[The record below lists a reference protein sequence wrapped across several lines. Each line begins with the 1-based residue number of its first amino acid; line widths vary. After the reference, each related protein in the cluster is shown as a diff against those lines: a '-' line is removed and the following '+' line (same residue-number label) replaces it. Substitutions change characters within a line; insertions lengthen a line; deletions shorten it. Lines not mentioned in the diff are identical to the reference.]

1 MNTSTLLHLVRHH
14 DATTGNALD
23 GAGMDGAQFAA
34 VIGLTLLVLAAL
46 GAVLLIVAALV
57 QISQAVHL
65 REPARTRWV
74 LSVVF
79 APVFGAIAWF
89 AVGNRPQTG

>member
-1 MNTSTLLHLVRHH
+1 MYTAIGHLTVGRET
-14 DATTGNALD
+14 DAGTTLD
-23 GAGMDGAQFAA
+23 GAGIDAQLGA
-34 VIGLTLLVLAAL
+34 VVGLTLVALVVL

-65 REPARTRWV
+65 REPDRARWV

>member
-1 MNTSTLLHLVRHH
+1 MHTQMFHRIVNTEP
-14 DATTGNALD
+14 
-23 GAGMDGAQFAA
+23 GAGLGGTASAGAELGAM
-34 VIGLTLLVLAAL
+34 IGLTLVVLAAL
-46 GAVLLIVAALV
+46 GAVLLIVTALV

-65 REPARTRWV
+65 QEPARTRWV

>member
-1 MNTSTLLHLVRHH
+1 MNTTTFHLAARLESG
-14 DATTGNALD
+14 TTGNVLD
-23 GAGMDGAQFAA
+23 GNGVDGAQLGA
-34 VIGLTLLVLAAL
+34 VIGLTLLVLTAL

-65 REPARTRWV
+65 REPARTRWI

-89 AVGNRPQTG
+89 AVGNRPQLS

>member
-1 MNTSTLLHLVRHH
+1 MNTTTFHLAARLESGG
-14 DATTGNALD
+14 TGNVLD
-23 GAGMDGAQFAA
+23 GNGVDGAQLGA

-46 GAVLLIVAALV
+46 GAILLIVAALV
-57 QISQAVHL
+57 QIIQAVHL
-65 REPARTRWV
+65 REPARTRWI

-89 AVGNRPQTG
+89 AVGNRPQLG

>member
-1 MNTSTLLHLVRHH
+1 MN
-14 DATTGNALD
+14 ATTFHWAAHLESGAGNVLD
-23 GAGMDGAQFAA
+23 GPGVDGAELGA
-34 VIGLTLLVLAAL
+34 VIGLTLLALAAL
-46 GAVLLIVAALV
+46 GAVFLIVAALV
-57 QISQAVHL
+57 QITQAVHL

-89 AVGNRPQTG
+89 AVGNRPQAG

>member
-1 MNTSTLLHLVRHH
+1 MNSETLRLTVARESG
-14 DATTGNALD
+14 AGNTLD
-23 GAGMDGAQFAA
+23 GAGIDGAHLGA
-34 VIGLTLLVLAAL
+34 VIGLTVLILAAL

-89 AVGNRPQTG
+89 AVGNHPRTG

>member
-1 MNTSTLLHLVRHH
+1 MHTDIFHQGTRWEAGV
-14 DATTGNALD
+14 AAALD
-23 GAGMDGAQFAA
+23 GVGPAGTEFGAM
-34 VIGLTLLVLAAL
+34 IGVTLGGLAGL

-89 AVGNRPQTG
+89 AVGNRPQTH

>member
-1 MNTSTLLHLVRHH
+1 MNTSTLRLVAYR
-14 DATTGNALD
+14 DFTSGNVLD
-23 GAGMDGAQFAA
+23 GAGMDGAQLGA

-46 GAVLLIVAALV
+46 GAVVLIVAALV
-57 QISQAVHL
+57 QITQAVHL

-89 AVGNRPQTG
+89 AVGNRPQAG

>member
-1 MNTSTLLHLVRHH
+1 MHSEAIVHLTVGRESGA
-14 DATTGNALD
+14 DTTLD
-23 GAGMDGAQFAA
+23 GAGLDSQLGA
-34 VIGLTLLVLAAL
+34 VIGVALVVLAIL

-65 REPARTRWV
+65 REPARARWV
-74 LSVVF
+74 MSVVF

-89 AVGNRPQTG
+89 AVGNRPHTG

>member
-1 MNTSTLLHLVRHH
+1 MHTDTLQLAVARRIETGST
-14 DATTGNALD
+14 LD
-23 GAGMDGAQFAA
+23 GAGLDGAQLG
-34 VIGLTLLVLAAL
+34 VIGLTLLVLATL
-46 GAVLLIVAALV
+46 GAIVLIVAALV
-57 QISQAVHL
+57 QITHAVHL

-89 AVGNRPQTG
+89 AVGNRPQAG

>member
-1 MNTSTLLHLVRHH
+1 MNTETLRHLERG
-14 DATTGNALD
+14 DS
-23 GAGMDGAQFAA
+23 GAGTVVSGAGIDAQLSGL
-34 VIGLTLLVLAAL
+34 IGLTLLVLAVL
-46 GAVLLIVAALV
+46 GAILLIAAALV

-65 REPARTRWV
+65 REPVRTRWV

-89 AVGNRPQTG
+89 AVGNHPRLS

>member
-1 MNTSTLLHLVRHH
+1 MNTDTLRLAV
-14 DATTGNALD
+14 AQEPGGNPLD
-23 GAGMDGAQFAA
+23 GAGIDGAQLGT
-34 VIGLTLLVLAAL
+34 VIGLGLLALTAL

-57 QISQAVHL
+57 QIAQAVHL
-65 REPARTRWV
+65 REPARARWV

-89 AVGNRPQTG
+89 AVGNRPHTG